1 MRGLN
6 RRLGGRRTLIAM
18 MMVAG
23 LMTASIGGSTAAPS
37 PASTDA
43 VGDTG
48 SRPTIVLVHGA
59 WADGGGWAAVIH
71 QLVDR
76 GYRVVSPANPLRGLA
91 SDAEYLRT
99 YLETSVSGPVV
110 LVGHSYGGAVM
121 SMAAEGDSDV
131 RALVYVDAFAPAEG
145 ESILH
150 ILDPQGQLDPSTLFD
165 FVPLSTEEGDVDL
178 YLKRDVFPVAFANGI
193 RPSKQTVLEATQR
206 PIRLHALAEPA
217 GPPAWDDVDSYYV
230 LGTEDHIIPEGLQR
244 QMAARAGAD
253 IVRVKAGHLSMISDP
268 TVVATTI
275 VRAVKETRPGA
286 GG

>member
-1 MRGLN
+1 MRGLK
-6 RRLGGRRTLIAM
+6 RRLGGRRALM
-18 MMVAG
+18 SMVVAAG
-23 LMTASIGGSTAAPS
+23 LITASIGGSTAAPS
-37 PASTDA
+37 PVA
-43 VGDTG
+43 TG
-48 SRPTIVLVHGA
+48 ALEGTTRPTIVLVHGA
-59 WADGGGWAAVIH
+59 WADGSGWSGVIH

-91 SDAEYLRT
+91 SDADYLRT
-99 YLETSVSGPVV
+99 YLETSVPGPVV

-121 SMAAEGDSDV
+121 SMAAEGDPDV

-165 FVPLSTEEGDVDL
+165 FVPLSAEEGDVDL
-178 YLKRDVFPVAFANGI
+178 YLKREVFPVAFANGI
-193 RPSKQTVLEATQR
+193 GPSKQTVLEATQR

-217 GPPAWDDVDSYYV
+217 GAPAWDDVDSYYV
-230 LGTEDHIIPEGLQR
+230 LGTEDHIIPEALQR
-244 QMAARAGAD
+244 QMAVRAGSD

-275 VRAVKETRPGA
+275 HRAIKETRPGA